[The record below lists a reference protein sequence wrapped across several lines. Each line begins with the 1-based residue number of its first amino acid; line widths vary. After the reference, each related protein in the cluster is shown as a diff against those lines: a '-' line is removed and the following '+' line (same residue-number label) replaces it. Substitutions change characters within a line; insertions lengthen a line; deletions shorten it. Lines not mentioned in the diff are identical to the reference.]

1 MQWGKFGGD
10 KAGSLRAICCLD
22 IFMCNGLHNSIVD
35 DAVAGLEI
43 HFFGGSKTNF
53 VVAKLYVHVLR
64 NENILIL
71 YNCISTTELPW
82 SS

>member
-1 MQWGKFGGD
+1 MTKTH
-10 KAGSLRAICCLD
+10 RV
-22 IFMCNGLHNSIVD
+22 SIT
-35 DAVAGLEI
+35 DAPGVEI
-43 HFFGGSKTNF
+43 HFFGGSKLLLPGAGPGSKTNF

-71 YNCISTTELPW
+71 YNCISTTELPR